1 LVVLLALILP
11 DLAHAADRL
20 YYFWSFSMPEESLK
34 AAFVDGE
41 KIGMI
46 AVLRGLPDAS
56 FKSSMAR
63 LKSLRGDRKI
73 EVIIDPVL
81 FDLYQVDAAPTFV
94 LASGADERH
103 WKVVGDLTLR
113 AALEIIA
120 RETPAATPFLKKLNR
135 GFFSK

>member
-1 LVVLLALILP
+1 
-11 DLAHAADRL
+11 
-20 YYFWSFSMPEESLK
+20 MPEESLK
-34 AAFVDGE
+34 AAFIDGE
-41 KIGMI
+41 KIGMV

-94 LASGADERH
+94 LASGVDESCEHCSLPKRY

-113 AALEIIA
+113 AALEIIE
-120 RETPAATPFLKKLNR
+120 RKTPAATPFLKKLNR